1 MSTEQNNRTVKVC
14 ERCAGE
20 EGSDRFTSDGK
31 RYIVEFAKGRNVCRV
46 CYNIARRV
54 TKPPELFIRS
64 VQLKIQRPEQPPQ
77 NSSPEQ
83 NNSSRTIDQ
92 NDRSE
97 RIHQLVTQMY
107 SDMTASFSK
116 IHISQVLE
124 TENTVLKDQIAEL
137 NNTIQQLKSDQIN
150 RSEQQNRTLI
160 EQNEKLKH
168 DYDAQLGSMFDQK
181 EALDI
186 SKKQTDKLTEAFK
199 HDLQLAEQKYSGQTG
214 LLKVARDEVKA
225 LKEELQ
231 NEIQVRAQNQQEISQ
246 FRVELQKI
254 KAEVLIHE
262 NTVNQ
267 VTLQLKEKDEQ
278 ISTLQSEVEDKDQRI
293 KLLQAQTRSLINE
306 GHPPRPMTAPQT
318 VNVGVVAGLAQRFE
332 KLSPQSPPKGL
343 PSHPNLAQIFNIKPD
358 MPSGRT
364 ILEDIMAK
372 NVRQIHLE
380 AQKTSLPVKE
390 EHPPSAV
397 ALRLLEE
404 TMSPNITAR
413 PLEGPERG
421 SPCRPPSFKYQASP
435 KTRECRECQRDLL
448 PDQFVKWHQKC
459 RECEN

>member
-20 EGSDRFTSDGK
+20 EGSDRFTPDGK

-83 NNSSRTIDQ
+83 INSNRTIDQ

-97 RIHQLVTQMY
+97 PIHQLVTQMY

-181 EALDI
+181 EALEI
-186 SKKQTDKLTEAFK
+186 SKKQTDELNDKLK
-199 HDLQLAEQKYSGQTG
+199 HDLQLVETKYNGQTV
-214 LLKVARDEVKA
+214 LLKMAQDEMKA
-225 LKEELQ
+225 IEEKFQAEIQELKELHEAELERTKTYYLDQ
-231 NEIQVRAQNQQEISQ
+231 MKK
-246 FRVELQKI
+246 L
-254 KAEVLIHE
+254 
-262 NTVNQ
+262 
-267 VTLQLKEKDEQ
+267 
-278 ISTLQSEVEDKDQRI
+278 EDKFKSDIMSMVQ
-293 KLLQAQTRSLINE
+293 KPTRDPQFDS
-306 GHPPRPMTAPQT
+306 RPMTAPQT
-318 VNVGVVAGLAQRFE
+318 VNVGVVAGLNQRFE

-358 MPSGRT
+358 MRSGQT
-364 ILEDIMAK
+364 ILEEIMAK
-372 NVRQIHLE
+372 NVQQIHLE
-380 AQKTSLPVKE
+380 AQKAAKKEQKTSPLVNEEQIRSPSRIHILPK
-390 EHPPSAV
+390 PDINTP
-397 ALRLLEE
+397 
-404 TMSPNITAR
+404 
-413 PLEGPERG
+413 
-421 SPCRPPSFKYQASP
+421 P
-435 KTRECRECQRDLL
+435 KTNSPPRVHVSKTKKCTSCPDPVPL
-448 PDQFVKWHQKC
+448 DQFDKGKHKC
-459 RECEN
+459 RECKRLGL